1 MPHFRVGPSVPKY
14 CWVDVDRSRT
24 RVLAKSDVFF
34 HQRMRKNRMLGG
46 GKSVTRVDNAQLTSP
61 PYLLVQPTTELT
73 DANGDLSTSV
83 NFTLQT
89 STRFLLHLETT
100 GDTMWAPPRET
111 IFHKAALTFW
121 TPPRDSFFPSFPI
134 LVHKSFERVSVR
146 AWLTSW
152 SHVILR

>member
-1 MPHFRVGPSVPKY
+1 
-14 CWVDVDRSRT
+14 
-24 RVLAKSDVFF
+24 
-34 HQRMRKNRMLGG
+34 MLGG

-73 DANGDLSTSV
+73 DTNGDLSTSV

-111 IFHKAALTFW
+111 TFHKAGLTFW
-121 TPPRDSFFPSFPI
+121 TPSSGFLFSQLPHLGTQIIR
-134 LVHKSFERVSVR
+134 
-146 AWLTSW
+146 TSL
-152 SHVILR
+152 S